1 MIDLLTKKQQSDL
14 DIVHKLIRKDYVKNS
29 RIKKEDL
36 RKKKSDPKN
45 LLLPFIN
52 L

>member
-1 MIDLLTKKQQSDL
+1 MTELLTKKQQTDL

-29 RIKKEDL
+29 RIKKENL
-36 RKKKSDPKN
+36 RKKKSDTKN
-45 LLLPFIN
+45 LLSPFIN